1 MASTAKVSSTDSVM
15 ILNEPWDSLYGYPLA
30 VTNNVPSDL
39 TKGTSSGVCSANI
52 FGDFSQLM
60 LGFFSTADVLV
71 DPYTGGSSGAVRI
84 RVMQEVDVA
93 VRHAQSFAA
102 CLDYTTT

>member
-1 MASTAKVSSTDSVM
+1 
-15 ILNEPWDSLYGYPLA
+15 
-30 VTNNVPSDL
+30 VPSDL
-39 TKGTSSGVCSANI
+39 TKGTSSGVCSAAI
-52 FGDFSQLM
+52 YGDFSQLM

-102 CLDYTTT
+102 CLDITTT

>member
-1 MASTAKVSSTDSVM
+1 MGITTH
-15 ILNEPWDSLYGYPLA
+15 
-30 VTNNVPSDL
+30 VPSDL
-39 TKGTSSGVCSANI
+39 TKGSTSGTCSAII

-60 LGFFSTADVLV
+60 LAFWSSPDVLV
-71 DPYTGGSSGAVRI
+71 DPYTGGSAGNT
-84 RVMQEVDVA
+84 RVIVLQDVDVA

>member
-1 MASTAKVSSTDSVM
+1 MASTDSVM
-15 ILNEPWDSLYGYPLA
+15 IMNEPYSSLYGYPVA
-30 VTNNVPSDL
+30 FTTNVPSNL
-39 TKGTSSGVCSANI
+39 TKGSTSGTCSAMI

-60 LGFFSTADVLV
+60 MGVFGSGPDVLV
-71 DPYTGGSSGAVRI
+71 DPYTSSTSGTVRI
-84 RVMQEVDVA
+84 VVMNEIDLA